1 MISAYEV
8 LKLHLLTEFPRQT
21 LKCDNKRKVTK
32 GGVFYRICLGLWKL
46 LQFTVG
52 QYNLQC

>member
-21 LKCDNKRKVTK
+21 LKCDNKRKV
-32 GGVFYRICLGLWKL
+32 GWCF
-46 LQFTVG
+46 LQDLFRFVEIVTV
-52 QYNLQC
+52 YSRAV

>member
-21 LKCDNKRKVTK
+21 LKCDNKRK
-32 GGVFYRICLGLWKL
+32 ICLSLWKL